1 MSRTWS
7 LMLIMLLFV
16 FPAALFAQ
24 EEPPSEDRPEAPP
37 IGSEW
42 IDYQSTVYTRGDKTF
57 TITLG
62 LIIPTYF
69 SGISEEGHGLSLGGT
84 GCLAFNYFFTPYMFF
99 GGELSGMFAGTRG
112 GNMLYVIPFG
122 LRIGYQFILGRFE
135 FPLSVMVGAAPQRYI
150 EEGYFG
156 LIIKPGASVFF
167 RFNPEWSFGLNTIWW
182 FLPQWPRNGQ
192 NAYGNFLEVTLSAR
206 YHF

>member
-7 LMLIMLLFV
+7 LILLLLLF
-16 FPAALFAQ
+16 FTGYLLAQ
-24 EEPPSEDRPEAPP
+24 EEPPSDERPESPP
-37 IGSEW
+37 IDSEW
-42 IDYQSTVYTRGDKTF
+42 IDYQTTVYTRGDKTF

-69 SGISEEGHGLSLGGT
+69 SGIAEEGHGLSLGGT
-84 GCLAFNYFFTPYMFF
+84 GCLAFSYFLSPHIYF

-112 GNMLYVIPFG
+112 GNMLYIIPFG

-135 FPLSVMVGAAPQRYI
+135 FPVSFMIGAAPQKYL

-156 LIIKPGASVFF
+156 LILKPGASAFF
-167 RFNPEWSFGLNTIWW
+167 RFNPEWSFGLNAIWW
-182 FLPQWPRNGQ
+182 FLPQWPKNGQ
-192 NAYGNFLEVTLSAR
+192 DAYGNFLEVTLSAR